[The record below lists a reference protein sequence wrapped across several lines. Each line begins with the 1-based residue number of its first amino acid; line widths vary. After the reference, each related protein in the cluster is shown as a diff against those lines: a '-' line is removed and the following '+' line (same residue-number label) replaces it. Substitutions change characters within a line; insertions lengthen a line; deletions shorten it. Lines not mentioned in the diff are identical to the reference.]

1 LAEGREIMIPVRIVS
16 ASDPDYSG
24 PRHDHL
30 WVLAG
35 GGDYFDGATAAYL
48 GADRDIEGDDLAGR
62 HLVDAAASLGDQ
74 GIDVEVEEIRQALAD
89 YRAARVKQQER

>member
-1 LAEGREIMIPVRIVS
+1 MIPVRIVG
-16 ASDPDYSG
+16 ASDPDYSA

-62 HLVDAAASLGDQ
+62 HLTDAAESLRERGV
-74 GIDVEVEEIRQALAD
+74 DVEVEELREALAD
-89 YRAARVKQQER
+89 YRTARLKQPKR